1 MDMSLLS
8 AFFEKNLTIVFFI
21 YGLSFFMLAAGLGL
35 SLKALRSIG
44 LSRIFLFLLLFAF
57 VHGAVE
63 WIDMYRQYGLLLYG
77 KDIPAWSKE
86 ARLYLLA
93 LSYYCLF
100 IFGLRLYSENHLTK
114 KIAWLLHAVFL
125 ISVISVFLAGC
136 MRGNIGEFD
145 SAIRYFLGLPSAAL
159 SALALFRLSKQE
171 FGMVLPENYSW
182 YLRASSCVMMIY
194 AVFSGLIA
202 AKSSFLFSPYLNQE
216 VFMRFTGIPV
226 QILRA
231 AAAFFLS
238 YMVIRSLALRLT
250 HKMMAILLAFVA
262 LLIISLYSG
271 YFTLKVVLINYN
283 QVVKLETEARDFSNL
298 QRLFNQY
305 YNLSTNRLIYRDSRF
320 NTLISSEYQKEFE
333 SILGGFESMHHE
345 SGEEEEMIDEIGR
358 LYREYLRDGRFD
370 LRKLEETKALINE
383 INDHHIKELAECEE
397 LVQDSF
403 RNFSGMML
411 IILAFTVC
419 GLLFIW
425 HTLNGMILRPIH
437 KIRTGARQIAAGN
450 LESDIGVNTA
460 DELQEFA
467 ADFNI
472 MRLKLIARTG
482 RLEAAKKEL
491 EELAVKD
498 GLTGLYNHRFFYRK
512 LSDEIKRAERSGNP
526 LALLIM
532 DLDDFKH
539 YNDANGH
546 PEGDA
551 LLRKIAD
558 IMRENLR
565 STDYACRHGGEE
577 FSAILPETDREGAFI
592 AAEKLRKAIEA
603 YEFRNEKEQPSG
615 DVTMTI
621 GVSHYSDSQAG
632 VDQLIK
638 NADDAL
644 YEGKR
649 RGKNRVFVFGQ
660 CPSS

>member
-35 SLKALRSIG
+35 SLKALRPIG

-77 KDIPAWSKE
+77 KDIAGWVKE
-86 ARLYLLA
+86 ARLLLLA
-93 LSYYCLF
+93 LSFYFLL
-100 IFGLRLYSENHLTK
+100 IFGIRLYFNDRSVK
-114 KIAWLLHAVFL
+114 KIALLLHAVF
-125 ISVISVFLAGC
+125 IASAASVFLSGSIK
-136 MRGNIGEFD
+136 GNINEFD
-145 SAIRYFLGLPSAAL
+145 SAIRYFLAFPAAVL
-159 SALALFRLSKQE
+159 SGLALWRLSKRE
-171 FGMVLPENYSW
+171 LNAVLPENFSW
-182 YLRASSCVMMIY
+182 YLTAGSCILVIY
-194 AVFSGLIA
+194 GIFAGLVTP
-202 AKSSFLFSPYLNQE
+202 KSSFLFSPYFNQE
-216 VFMRFTGIPV
+216 SFLKFSGLPI

-231 AAAFFLS
+231 VSAFFLS
-238 YMVIRSLALRLT
+238 YMIIRSMALRLT
-250 HKMMAILLAFVA
+250 YKLMAILLAFVS
-262 LLIISLYSG
+262 LLFISLYSG
-271 YFTLKVVLINYN
+271 YVSLKVVLVNYN

-320 NTLISSEYQKEFE
+320 NTLISNEYRKEFE

-345 SGEEEEMIDEIGR
+345 SGEEEEMIGEIRR
-358 LYREYLRDGRFD
+358 LYDEYLRDGRFD
-370 LRKLEETKALINE
+370 LRRLEETKALINE
-383 INDHHIKELAECEE
+383 INNNHAKELSERVE
-397 LVQDSF
+397 LVRDSF
-403 RNFSGMML
+403 RNFSHLTL
-411 IILAFTVC
+411 IVLALTVC
-419 GLLFIW
+419 GFLFIW
-425 HTLNGMILRPIH
+425 YNLYSMILWPIL
-437 KIRTGARQIAAGN
+437 KVRSWARQIAAGN

-472 MRLKLIARTG
+472 MRLKLIERTG

-660 CPSS
+660 YPSS

>member
-1 MDMSLLS
+1 MDLSLLS

-320 NTLISSEYQKEFE
+320 NTLISSEYQK
-333 SILGGFESMHHE
+333 
-345 SGEEEEMIDEIGR
+345 
-358 LYREYLRDGRFD
+358 
-370 LRKLEETKALINE
+370 
-383 INDHHIKELAECEE
+383 
-397 LVQDSF
+397 
-403 RNFSGMML
+403 
-411 IILAFTVC
+411 
-419 GLLFIW
+419 
-425 HTLNGMILRPIH
+425 
-437 KIRTGARQIAAGN
+437 
-450 LESDIGVNTA
+450 
-460 DELQEFA
+460 
-467 ADFNI
+467 
-472 MRLKLIARTG
+472 
-482 RLEAAKKEL
+482 
-491 EELAVKD
+491 
-498 GLTGLYNHRFFYRK
+498 
-512 LSDEIKRAERSGNP
+512 
-526 LALLIM
+526 
-532 DLDDFKH
+532 
-539 YNDANGH
+539 
-546 PEGDA
+546 
-551 LLRKIAD
+551 
-558 IMRENLR
+558 
-565 STDYACRHGGEE
+565 
-577 FSAILPETDREGAFI
+577 
-592 AAEKLRKAIEA
+592 
-603 YEFRNEKEQPSG
+603 
-615 DVTMTI
+615 
-621 GVSHYSDSQAG
+621 
-632 VDQLIK
+632 
-638 NADDAL
+638 
-644 YEGKR
+644 
-649 RGKNRVFVFGQ
+649 
-660 CPSS
+660 